1 MGHTNRYGL
10 ARVSFILTILFFRCP
25 KDSTFRVVQKNQHIL
40 RFQIKVFDFL
50 RKNKGIYLHC
60 TSTLCKAN
68 SRHPICEFGCEHAL
82 SDRKS
87 RRRFYHKEIVSNEI
101 YTVSSGFIEVDSAN
115 DVEHIGEFLLLKFEI
130 LCLSESLRVV

>member
-1 MGHTNRYGL
+1 MVYK
-10 ARVSFILTILFFRCP
+10 S
-25 KDSTFRVVQKNQHIL
+25 QHNL

-60 TSTLCKAN
+60 TSTLCKVN

-87 RRRFYHKEIVSNEI
+87 RRRFDHKEFVSNEI

-115 DVEHIGEFLLLKFEI
+115 VVESFGECESFNYYGQLL
-130 LCLSESLRVV
+130 